1 MPVIAIQRLKVGHD
15 EKTDTPIYRNV
26 DEEVPEAEGW
36 SWQTLAHYERNGRIR
51 VVPDAPKQ
59 AEAAPAVATKPHPM
73 SKEAREAR
81 AQVKGATT

>member
-51 VVPDAPKQ
+51 VVPDTKQ
-59 AEAAPAVATKPHPM
+59 AEATPTKPHPM

-81 AQVKGATT
+81 AQAKGATT